1 LLPLAS
7 EAAFPVLLIH
17 GDTHTFRWDSPFDHQ
32 GQPLR
37 HLMRLEVPG
46 GQDVRAVRVQVDL
59 GQSQP
64 FSVSL
69 IQSE

>member
-1 LLPLAS
+1 
-7 EAAFPVLLIH
+7 VLLIH
-17 GDTHTFRWDSPFDHQ
+17 GDTHTFRWDSPFEQQ

-37 HLMRLEVPG
+37 QLMRLEVPG
-46 GQDVRAVRVQVDL
+46 GHDVRAVRVQVDL
-59 GQSQP
+59 GQPQP